1 MARRKRAP
9 EVFLLATG
17 NQAVVADGSTS
28 LVDSDGT
35 TNLASGQLGV
45 FHSGLGGTNTMNT
58 AISTGDTIAESPK
71 IFIAQGTSDAADA
84 GLGSDGFFNKPYR
97 RSHEIVG
104 RNTRV
109 WSGKAYVAPEL
120 NAWVIGADGGATDA
134 IGTPLDNTT
143 YSVRVTFH
151 GRRYDE
157 MFNVRTRKSFVAS
170 VTTPDYTAL
179 GTVNPLDHLIQN
191 LVYEMNKNSRLIT
204 TNGRRGNENFVALA
218 VRFEG
223 SFSGANTTTLV
234 SALDSLDGA
243 TVVGGYG
250 FSTDAETAAANNNS
264 QMGAAFV
271 NMVADTAVDVDTDTQ
286 VVAIDVDTA
295 GTATS
300 GCNGIIILGLN
311 ATTVSEDRIPQVK
324 TRLVVSLGENFLSSV
339 TCAESSTVEEGSGI
353 PRQLQLLYDD
363 TQGQREYPA
372 NQNRVEFPV
381 IPAPV
386 TFDTTAI
393 YSIYIIES
401 DVADNKIISP
411 DVVNPLRTYIIVP
424 DASTTTKSELEAVL
438 NAYFGSAGLP
448 AVNI

>member
-17 NQAVVADGSTS
+17 NQSVVADGITA

-71 IFIAQGTSDAADA
+71 IFIAQGTADAANA

-109 WSGKAYVAPEL
+109 WTGKAYVAPEL
-120 NAWVIGADGGATDA
+120 NAWVIGADDGAVDA

-143 YSVRVTFH
+143 YSVRLTFH

-157 MFNVRTRKSFVAS
+157 MYNIRARKSIVAS
-170 VTTPDYTAL
+170 VTTPDYTTL

-191 LVYEMNKNSRLIT
+191 LVYELNKNSRLIT
-204 TNGRRGNENFVALA
+204 TNGRRGNENFVAMA
-218 VRFEG
+218 VRFEAG
-223 SFSGANTTTLV
+223 FSGANTTTNV
-234 SALDSLDGA
+234 SDLDSLDGA
-243 TVVGGYG
+243 VAVGGYG

-271 NMVADTAVDVDTDTQ
+271 NMVAETAVDVDTDTQ
-286 VVAIDVDTA
+286 VVAINVNTA
-295 GTATS
+295 GVAVS
-300 GCNGIIILGLN
+300 GCNGIIIIALDSF
-311 ATTVSEDRIPQVK
+311 TVMEDRIPQVK
-324 TRLVVSLGENFLSSV
+324 TRLVVSLGENFPASAACIEASDM
-339 TCAESSTVEEGSGI
+339 EEGSGV
-353 PRQLQLLYDD
+353 PRQLQLLYND

-393 YSIYIIES
+393 YSVYIIES

-424 DASTTTKSELEAVL
+424 DASTTTKNELEAVL
-438 NAYFGSAGLP
+438 NAYFGSALLP

>member
-1 MARRKRAP
+1 MARRKRAN
-9 EVFLLATG
+9 EFFLLATG
-17 NQAVVADGSTS
+17 NQTVIADGVTT

-58 AISTGDTIAESPK
+58 AISTGDTVAESPK
-71 IFIAQGTSDAADA
+71 IIIAQGTADAADA

-97 RSHEIVG
+97 KSHEIVG
-104 RNTRV
+104 RNVRV

-120 NAWVIGADGGATDA
+120 NAWVIGADDGAADA

-157 MFNVRTRKSFVAS
+157 MFNIRTRKSIVAS

-191 LVYEMNKNSRLIT
+191 LVYELNKNSRLIV
-204 TNGRRGNENFVALA
+204 TNGRRGNENFVAMA
-218 VRFEG
+218 VRFEAG
-223 SFSGANTTTLV
+223 FSGANSTTNV
-234 SALDSLDGA
+234 STLDSLDGA
-243 TVVGGYG
+243 QAVTGYG
-250 FSTDAETAAANNNS
+250 FSTDAETATANNNS

-286 VVAIDVDTA
+286 VVDIDIATA
-295 GTATS
+295 GVATS
-300 GCNGIIILGLN
+300 GCNGIIIIGLN
-311 ATTVSEDRIPQVK
+311 ALTIGEDRIPQVK

-339 TCAESSTVEEGSGI
+339 TCAESSDVEEGSGV
-353 PRQLQLLYDD
+353 PRQLQLLYND

-381 IPAPV
+381 IAPPV

-401 DVADNKIISP
+401 DVADAKIISP
-411 DVVNPLRTYIIVP
+411 DVVNPLRTYVIVP
-424 DASTTTKSELEAVL
+424 DASTTTKNALEAVL
-438 NAYFGSAGLP
+438 NPYFGSVGLP